1 MGEAGEM
8 LGGYR
13 PREEREE
20 VGEMIGRCRPRER
33 IGKAV
38 GGG

>member
-1 MGEAGEM
+1 MGEAGGM

-13 PREEREE
+13 PREER
-20 VGEMIGRCRPRER
+20 GEAGDMIGRCRPRER